1 MRAVVRLVCALVLAL
16 VLAMIF
22 FEDGSG
28 RHATAAAT
36 AAQQRRPPRVHKRTP
51 DRVGRFAAFSFFATH
66 ANDAAARLEA
76 FGSCIPNIT
85 RFPAPHLVQHGG
97 AGDEDGEAESDGDLP
112 PLQMEDGYWG
122 MDEYSYEMEAMG
134 CAAWYLSGANEIAG
148 SFTGVPATTGRA
160 HRGV

>member
-51 DRVGRFAAFSFFATH
+51 DRVGRFAAFSCFAIH

-76 FGSCIPNIT
+76 FSAFRTLRDFLHRAWFSTAVRATRKIFLLVTVKDADADAALTRRPARGS
-85 RFPAPHLVQHGG
+85 
-97 AGDEDGEAESDGDLP
+97 
-112 PLQMEDGYWG
+112 
-122 MDEYSYEMEAMG
+122 
-134 CAAWYLSGANEIAG
+134 
-148 SFTGVPATTGRA
+148 
-160 HRGV
+160 

>member
-66 ANDAAARLEA
+66 ANDAAARLET

-85 RFPAPHLVQHGG
+85 RFPAPRLVQHGG
-97 AGDEDGEAESDGDLP
+97 AGDEEDLP
-112 PLQMEDGYWG
+112 ACDCERRGRGRGAHPKT
-122 MDEYSYEMEAMG
+122 
-134 CAAWYLSGANEIAG
+134 CARFVTFGGLFESEI
-148 SFTGVPATTGRA
+148 
-160 HRGV
+160 